1 MAFISQNVPNLIQ
14 GISQQPAA
22 LRYNTQA
29 QKQDNAYGT
38 PVDGLMKRPHT
49 EYIDKLSSANAASSQ
64 FFHSLDRDESE
75 RYILEITEAST
86 PTVKVYD
93 TTDGA
98 EKTVHVPDGTT
109 YLDATAPQTAYKAL
123 TISDVTFIVNS
134 ETKVLADD
142 DSADLGPQLSSV
154 ALSNFTFR
162 YEEDASTLVTPVGVI
177 TNEKLVYFRQVVLDT
192 TYRIKITTD
201 SHTIARTQS
210 GGGTSDVT
218 VDGDL
223 TIEYKTLNADGTNA
237 HADVGN
243 PFPSTSLTDGPGS
256 STEELAA
263 AFITAMV
270 DTRGTQAQGTTGPH
284 VVRTIQANDSADDSE
299 AIEATGEADTGGEHF
314 GTGSFQGALLV
325 RQGNV
330 TGRTT
335 RITNDALQSFA
346 AGGVG
351 PCLHFVGMD
360 HINYKIDVD
369 AELSNNTL
377 VVVDSLNGVQAFT
390 DLPPYAPQGF
400 IAKVNGDPESVSDD
414 YYVKFE
420 ANNGDFGTGYWK
432 ETLGVVADTT
442 HTHEAAG
449 IPKSFKFD
457 TMPHILIRQSDGTF
471 MFKKAD
477 GVTPSTGNGRPS
489 VDAADVYSG
498 FKWADRT
505 VGDEETN
512 PFPSFVDKKVGTVS
526 LHRGRLALTADESV
540 VMSSANEFFNMH
552 RTTMTTVLD
561 GDPIDTDVSFRKV
574 SLIRHAV
581 PFNENLILFSDTD
594 QFALTGNPNLTPI
607 TARIVPITSFDNVI
621 ETSPVPAASSL
632 FFGFN
637 HGNFAGVRELFPTD
651 SLTFDALD
659 ITEAAPAYIPGKVRQ
674 FASSTDENIVAAL
687 SSTETSSIYIYR
699 YYEVG
704 SGSQKKKVQSA
715 WSRFTFGTDANIR
728 HISFMDE
735 DLFLIVQ
742 RTDGLHMEKMRIE
755 PKLVDTGLT
764 FRAMLDRRITYA
776 GTNGTITAAYSATT
790 GNTTFTFPYAKRG
803 RTLDGLINNGVR
815 VNIVTQPSDGGTTLV
830 VSGDLTSNT
839 VFLGE
844 SYEMDYEFSKAY
856 LRTSSQSGGQQ
867 PIISGRYQLRFG
879 NLIHEDTGFFTIEV
893 ASPNRDTAVTTFT
906 GVVVG
911 QDATDSLNL
920 SDGTFRFPILVKN
933 TNASISIKN
942 DSPFPSKF
950 MSAEFEASYNTKVR
964 QRL

>member
-14 GISQQPAA
+14 GVSQQPAA

-49 EYIDKLSSANAASSQ
+49 EYIDKLSSADASSSQ
-64 FFHSLDRDESE
+64 FFHSLDRDENE

-134 ETKVLADD
+134 EKTVLSDD

-154 ALSNFTFR
+154 SLSDFTFR
-162 YEEDASTLVTPVGVI
+162 YEEDTSTLITPVGVI

-201 SHTIARTQS
+201 SHTIARTQA
-210 GGGTSDVT
+210 GGGTSNVT
-218 VDGDL
+218 VDGNL
-223 TIEYKTLNADGTNA
+223 TIEYKTLNPDGTNA
-237 HADVGN
+237 HADVAN
-243 PFPSTSLTDGPGS
+243 PFPSTSLDNGPGS
-256 STEELAA
+256 TTEELAS
-263 AFITAMV
+263 AFINAMV
-270 DTRGTQAQGTTGPH
+270 DARGTQADGTTGPH
-284 VVRTIQANDSADDSE
+284 VVRTIQANDSADSSE
-299 AIEATGEADTGGEHF
+299 SDESTGESGNNDEHF

-335 RITNDALQSFA
+335 ESSDDTNQTAN

-369 AELSNNTL
+369 AELLNNTL

-390 DLPPYAPQGF
+390 DLPPYAPHGF
-400 IAKVNGDPESVSDD
+400 IAKVNGDPESSADD

-420 ANNGDFGTGYWK
+420 ANDGNFGSGYWK
-432 ETLGVVADTT
+432 ETLGVQADAT

-449 IPKSFKFD
+449 IPKSFKFE

-477 GVTPSTGNGRPS
+477 GVTPTTGNGRPS
-489 VDAADVYSG
+489 ADAADVYSG

-505 VGDEETN
+505 VGDDETN
-512 PFPSFVDKKVGTVS
+512 PFPSFVNKKIGTIS
-526 LHRGRLALTADESV
+526 LHRGRLALTADESI
-540 VMSSANEFFNMH
+540 VMSSANEFFNTH
-552 RTTMTTVLD
+552 RTTMITIVD

-574 SLIRHAV
+574 SLIRHAI

-594 QFALTGNPNLTPI
+594 QFALTGSPTLTPV
-607 TARIVPITSFDNVI
+607 TARIVPITSYDSVI
-621 ETSPVPAASSL
+621 DTSPVPAASSL

-637 HGNFAGVRELFPTD
+637 HGTFAGVRELFPTD
-651 SLTFDALD
+651 STTFEAID
-659 ITEAAPAYIPGKVRQ
+659 ITEAAPAYIPGKIRQ

-715 WSRFTFGTDANIR
+715 WSRFTFGSDANIR

-755 PKLVDTGLT
+755 PKLVDTGLN

-776 GTNGTITAAYSATT
+776 GTNGTITASFSAAT

-815 VNIVTQPSDGGTTLV
+815 VNIVTQPSDGGNTLV

-856 LRTSSQSGGQQ
+856 LRTSSQTGGQQ

-906 GVVVG
+906 GLVVG
-911 QDATDSLNL
+911 QDETDGLNL
-920 SDGTFRFPILVKN
+920 SDGTFRFPILLKN
-933 TNASISIKN
+933 LDASISIKN
-942 DSPFPSKF
+942 DSPFPSRF
-950 MSAEFEASYNTKVR
+950 MAAEFEASFNTKVR